1 MGRLTDSIGNA
12 GMNAGAA
19 VVARMKRVSEIK
31 TDSQLAGMFTIKA
44 EILASIVKSMRESG
58 YDKSQPLVLWKGKG
72 VVIDGHT
79 RLQAALEAGIS
90 EIPVEEKEFATFEDA
105 KLYAYRRQA
114 ERRNLSPAEI
124 LAAAAELQHKDSRDG
139 TGRAS
144 EILAKTLGVSSS
156 TVKHAQ
162 TVAHEAPPEIID
174 EVKRNNMTIN
184 EAYRLTKGKPDRQ
197 SKVKA
202 EADMDVEKP
211 VPGYKGFSVSD
222 EVNQSPTYQ
231 TEPDHDRLTRL
242 ELWVH
247 RENLSI
253 PPGNDA
259 RLEAARTMLREL
271 SGFTV
276 PDEFIKDIHTLL
288 QSLFQADLDAHEQ
301 AEAETIIDA
310 VSLDVLEA
318 DHEE

>member
-1 MGRLTDSIGNA
+1 MARLTDSIGNA
-12 GMNAGAA
+12 GMNAGAT

-31 TDSQLAGMFTIKA
+31 TDPCLAGMFTIKA

-72 VVIDGHT
+72 VVVDGHT

-90 EIPVEEKEFATFEDA
+90 EIPVEEKEFAALEDA

-124 LAAAAELQHKDSRDG
+124 LAAATTLQNKDSRDG

-144 EILAKTLGVSSS
+144 EILAKTLGVSPS

-162 TVAHEAPPEIID
+162 TVAHEASPEIID
-174 EVKRNNMTIN
+174 EVKRNNMTIDK
-184 EAYRLTKGKPDRQ
+184 AYRLTKGKPDKPTV
-197 SKVKA
+197 SKLETGK
-202 EADMDVEKP
+202 EL
-211 VPGYKGFSVSD
+211 PGFDHEELQGSG
-222 EVNQSPTYQ
+222 EVNQS
-231 TEPDHDRLTRL
+231 TEHQVETDNDHLTRL

-271 SGFTV
+271 RGFTV
-276 PDEFIKDIHTLL
+276 PDEFIRDIHTLL
-288 QSLFQADLDAHEQ
+288 QPLFQADLDAHGQ
-301 AEAETIIDA
+301 AETETTIDA
-310 VSLDVLEA
+310 ASLDILGA